1 MTDWIVL
8 KFGGTSVSRRE
19 RWDTIGALMRRRAAE
34 EGANVL
40 VVVSALAGV
49 TNALQAICDGHA
61 DPAGTMRRIDAL
73 VHRHEE
79 ACDELGLDRGVVR
92 RLRRHAARDVVV
104 GLDRDVRR
112 NLSRRFIVL
121 TVPPQES
128 LQAHCSPCS

>member
-1 MTDWIVL
+1 MSEWIVL

-61 DPAGTMRRIDAL
+61 DPADTMRRIDAL
-73 VHRHEE
+73 VHRPQIRP
-79 ACDELGLDRGVVR
+79 AQAIRRGLPHKAPPFGQERTPGSGV
-92 RLRRHAARDVVV
+92 HK
-104 GLDRDVRR
+104 G
-112 NLSRRFIVL
+112 
-121 TVPPQES
+121 
-128 LQAHCSPCS
+128 